1 MNRLTLSRLWKFLRN
16 AVAAVCGLVLVIA
29 LLPSKA
35 RSQLGLDPCCA
46 MMQVG
51 LNTISG
57 LLRNAVAQPL
67 GSIQQSQQQSANYE
81 QQVVFPLTAI
91 TQARNMAVQF
101 QSQFVQMRQL
111 FQLPI
116 SSATLR
122 TPQLLE
128 QSLLSGNPGAM
139 PQITSNYS
147 ALYGSVMPPANA
159 PQSVRNMVD
168 MTDAEAQAAMKKAVE
183 IDALANLELQ
193 AAEQINQQLQSA
205 APGSS
210 TILEAETAAWL
221 VRANAYTQSAMAEL
235 VRVRSIELANS
246 SGQLKFSASHA
257 ATLQTTGNQ
266 VSATGSP
273 VAVFYF
279 QQLLNNALAWDRRH
293 RDHLDGHEH
302 RIRDPADWLPDRP
315 LSSGIS
321 WRRFAGACGNGDQVS
336 DRCHDRL
343 QLGDRVSRR
352 QRLLQHGREF
362 HRQQFRCR
370 RHVPELDGTAPTTVR
385 KQSFVDPYGH
395 HHGRCSRHHHGGP
408 ARSCLSSLCPRD
420 DRVLLFLHACLAQSS
435 TWSAL
440 WCSRLFPS
448 RGSASWGSRM
458 PSM

>member
-1 MNRLTLSRLWKFLRN
+1 MKLPTLSLLWKLLRN
-16 AVAAVCGLVLVIA
+16 SLVVASVLAVVVA
-29 LLPSKA
+29 LLPTKA

-46 MMQVG
+46 IMSAG

-57 LLRNAVAQPL
+57 LLRSVVAKPL
-67 GSIQQSQQQSANYE
+67 GSIQQNQQQAANYE
-81 QQVVFPLTAI
+81 QQVVFPMAAI

-101 QSQFVQMRQL
+101 EGQFVQMRQL

-128 QSLLSGNPGAM
+128 QSLLSGNPRAM

-147 ALYGSVMPPANA
+147 ALYGTVMPSANA

-193 AAEQINQQLQSA
+193 AAEQINQQLQTA

-257 ATLQTTGNQ
+257 STLHTSGNQ
-266 VSATGSP
+266 V
-273 VAVFYF
+273 
-279 QQLLNNALAWDRRH
+279 
-293 RDHLDGHEH
+293 
-302 RIRDPADWLPDRP
+302 
-315 LSSGIS
+315 
-321 WRRFAGACGNGDQVS
+321 
-336 DRCHDRL
+336 L
-343 QLGDRVSRR
+343 QPGV
-352 QRLLQHGREF
+352 Q
-362 HRQQFRCR
+362 
-370 RHVPELDGTAPTTVR
+370 
-385 KQSFVDPYGH
+385 
-395 HHGRCSRHHHGGP
+395 
-408 ARSCLSSLCPRD
+408 
-420 DRVLLFLHACLAQSS
+420 
-435 TWSAL
+435 
-440 WCSRLFPS
+440 
-448 RGSASWGSRM
+448 
-458 PSM
+458 

>member
-1 MNRLTLSRLWKFLRN
+1 MNRPTLNRPWRSLRN
-16 AVAAVCGLVLVIA
+16 AVVAVCGLAVVVA

-51 LNTISG
+51 LNSISG
-57 LLRNAVAQPL
+57 LLKGVVAKPL
-67 GSIQQSQQQSANYE
+67 GSIQQNQQDSANFE
-81 QQVVFPLTAI
+81 QQVVFPIAAI

-101 QSQFVQMRQL
+101 QGQFAQMRQL

-116 SSATLR
+116 TSATLR

-147 ALYGSVMPPANA
+147 ALYGTVMPPANA

-193 AAEQINQQLQSA
+193 AAEQINQQLQTAS
-205 APGSS
+205 PGSS

-221 VRANAYTQSAMAEL
+221 VRANAYTQSALAEL

-266 VSATGSP
+266 IL
-273 VAVFYF
+273 
-279 QQLLNNALAWDRRH
+279 QQ
-293 RDHLDGHEH
+293 GV
-302 RIRDPADWLPDRP
+302 
-315 LSSGIS
+315 
-321 WRRFAGACGNGDQVS
+321 Q
-336 DRCHDRL
+336 
-343 QLGDRVSRR
+343 
-352 QRLLQHGREF
+352 
-362 HRQQFRCR
+362 
-370 RHVPELDGTAPTTVR
+370 
-385 KQSFVDPYGH
+385 
-395 HHGRCSRHHHGGP
+395 
-408 ARSCLSSLCPRD
+408 
-420 DRVLLFLHACLAQSS
+420 
-435 TWSAL
+435 
-440 WCSRLFPS
+440 
-448 RGSASWGSRM
+448 
-458 PSM
+458 